1 MGALSVNLRELA
13 DCVGFFPFWR
23 PIRNPVAAV
32 VLSDRWTRAACSGD
46 LSRLVRGVGEDGGED
61 DGEQEETLV
70 RVRRRARNS
79 ETIEEEVV
87 LLVSDEKRG
96 ECGEMSNTE
105 AETETGVESDS
116 SEAFDTLE
124 DDDEAEVEAVEI
136 HDKRDDADIGADGEW
151 QKC

>member
-1 MGALSVNLRELA
+1 MAV
-13 DCVGFFPFWR
+13 
-23 PIRNPVAAV
+23 V
-32 VLSDRWTRAACSGD
+32 VLSDRWTRAACTCD
-46 LSRLVRGVGEDGGED
+46 LSRFVRGVGEDGGED
-61 DGEQEETLV
+61 DGEQNVTFV

-79 ETIEEEVV
+79 ETVEEEEE

-96 ECGEMSNTE
+96 GCGETSNTE
-105 AETETGVESDS
+105 AETETGVEGDS

-136 HDKRDDADIGADGEW
+136 YDKRDDADIGTDGEW

>member
-1 MGALSVNLRELA
+1 
-13 DCVGFFPFWR
+13 
-23 PIRNPVAAV
+23 
-32 VLSDRWTRAACSGD
+32 

-61 DGEQEETLV
+61 DGEQEEALV

-79 ETIEEEVV
+79 ETVEEE
-87 LLVSDEKRG
+87 LLVSNEKRG
-96 ECGEMSNTE
+96 ECGETSNTE

-124 DDDEAEVEAVEI
+124 DEDEAEVEAVEI
-136 HDKRDDADIGADGEW
+136 YDKRDDADIGTDGEW

>member
-1 MGALSVNLRELA
+1 VGALSVNLRELA

-23 PIRNPVAAV
+23 PRRNPVAVV
-32 VLSDRWTRAACSGD
+32 VLSDRWTRAACSCD

-79 ETIEEEVV
+79 ETIEEE

-96 ECGEMSNTE
+96 ECGETSNTE

-124 DDDEAEVEAVEI
+124 DEEEAEVEAVEI
-136 HDKRDDADIGADGEW
+136 YDKRDDADIGTDGEW